1 MIRSRTARSSGPGGN
16 KAPFRQDVF
25 QSSIMLYATKEPG
38 AVASMS
44 LRFII
49 SNLYINIASMPYESP
64 SAATIGQVL
73 PKRRGKS
80 GTSKIQTLH
89 SERTRAVA

>member
-49 SNLYINIASMPYESP
+49 SNLYINIVSMPYESP
-64 SAATIGQVL
+64 SAANYRPSFTET
-73 PKRRGKS
+73 KRQERHVKDLQ
-80 GTSKIQTLH
+80 TSQ
-89 SERTRAVA
+89 